1 MGRYIVV
8 GGAGGVGSCV
18 AAMLSEAGHTV
29 TASVLNDAEEA
40 AVRAAGDSAD
50 VIRLDLSDPESVLSG
65 LKEYIGTMDRL
76 DGVAVCAAISPLGP
90 LETMPLSLARRTF
103 EVNVLAELAV
113 FQATLAAL
121 RDSGGRLVM
130 VSSMSGKASLPFV
143 GAYSASKY
151 ALEALGD
158 AMRREVSAQGVAI
171 ALVLPGGI
179 KTPMV
184 ENQLRDNAAAIERL
198 SPEEDARYGGFY
210 RGFQKA
216 AHESHHVTASP
227 PQAVAAAVISGL
239 LDAEPK
245 PRYIVGADAEQLIGA
260 AASLGD
266 AEMDAMFRE
275 MFAL

>member
-1 MGRYIVV
+1 
-8 GGAGGVGSCV
+8 
-18 AAMLSEAGHTV
+18 MLSEAGHTV

-40 AVRAAGDSAD
+40 AVRAAGNAAD
-50 VIRLDLSDPESVLSG
+50 VIRLDLSDPESVLTR

-103 EVNVLAELAV
+103 EVNVLADLAV
-113 FQATLAAL
+113 FQAALAAL

-171 ALVLPGGI
+171 SLVLPGGI

-216 AHESHHVTASP
+216 AYESHHETASP
-227 PQAVAAAVISGL
+227 PEAVAAAVISGL
-239 LDAEPK
+239 LDPEPQ
-245 PRYIVGADAEQLIGA
+245 PRYVVGTDAEQLIGA

-266 AEMDAMFRE
+266 AEMDAMFRD

>member
-1 MGRYIVV
+1 
-8 GGAGGVGSCV
+8 
-18 AAMLSEAGHTV
+18 MLSEAGHTV

>member
-1 MGRYIVV
+1 MGKYIVI

-18 AAMLSEAGHTV
+18 VAMLRQAGHTV
-29 TASVLNDAEEA
+29 TASVLNDAEES
-40 AVRAAGDSAD
+40 AVRAADEATD
-50 VIRLDLSDPESVLSG
+50 VIRLDLSDPESVLTS

-90 LETMPLSLARRTF
+90 LETMQLSLARRTF
-103 EVNVLAELAV
+103 EVNVLADLAV
-113 FQATLAAL
+113 FQAAIGAL
-121 RDSGGRLVM
+121 RDSSGRLVM

-184 ENQLRDNAAAIERL
+184 ETQLRENAAAIERL

-227 PQAVAAAVISGL
+227 PEAVAAAVIAGL
-239 LDAEPK
+239 LDAEPQ

-266 AEMDAMFRE
+266 AEMDAMFRD